1 MSRELISLP
10 FNQLV
15 IAMSTQFDLAV
26 LDGPKQINFRH
37 RVILLN
43 ILIIT
48 GTQQSN
54 LRLHRTQLLVSNQRT
69 LLRESTPAV
78 E

>member
-15 IAMSTQFDLAV
+15 IALCTQFDLAV
-26 LDGPKQINFRH
+26 LDGSKQINFGH
-37 RVILLN
+37 QVILLLN

-48 GTQQSN
+48 GTEQGN
-54 LRLHRTQLLVSNQRT
+54 LRLHRTQLLVSN
-69 LLRESTPAV
+69 
-78 E
+78 